1 MPHWY
6 SEDWYNIQEDDEV
19 NCTNEQMH
27 EALQGHMSLSYKYF
41 GDDNQ
46 TMLEGITVREWKKK
60 YENVT

>member
-1 MPHWY
+1 
-6 SEDWYNIQEDDEV
+6 
-19 NCTNEQMH
+19 MH